1 MFQLPAGGHL
11 HTNLVQDRPIFQAV
25 RERPI
30 TLLQEIK
37 DKYNSLTVTSYND
50 CTVAIYDY

>member
-1 MFQLPAGGHL
+1 MFQIPAGGHF
-11 HTNLVQDRPIFQAV
+11 HTTPVQDRPIFQAV
-25 RERPI
+25 RERSI

-50 CTVAIYDY
+50 CTVAIYD